1 MKTFLAAALFVFAA
15 SPARAQSL
23 LAWPMGSPVPRIM
36 MPWHPIPPLPI
47 PGPRPLPRPVPP
59 ALPAPEASPVT
70 LTGYRVEGTVE
81 GQVANLAFH
90 ITFHNPTPRRLE
102 GVLMIPIPADAVL
115 SDFRMTVGGKETKGE
130 LLDAERASQVYQS
143 IVNRQR
149 DPGLLELVGERLLRA
164 RVFPIEPNGDITVRL
179 VMTQLLRKSGDLV
192 GLSVPVR
199 SARFLAGAGGP
210 ASVKLSVRADRP
222 LRSLY
227 SPTPGVAITRD
238 GERRAEVVYE
248 PKAGEAQDL
257 GLFYSLREDPL
268 AAGLL
273 AYREDG
279 EDGYFLLNLSPRLT
293 VDEKAVTPKD
303 VVFILDRSGS
313 MEGEKMDQAR
323 KALAY
328 CIGRLSPGDRFG
340 IVDFATDADSFEPRL
355 VAATPENKA
364 LAKRYVLK
372 LEAAGGTNIS
382 AALEEGL
389 KLLPSDKGRVAMA
402 FFLTDGLPTV
412 GTTDLE
418 ALLRAARER
427 NAGLRARVFSF
438 GVGSDVN
445 TLFLDKLAEAN
456 RGSRDYVMAGENIE
470 TKVSALYQK
479 VAKPALTDVRVEWRG
494 VEAEQ
499 VYPKPVADLFFG
511 SELSLA
517 GRFRGGGKGT
527 LIVTGDAAG
536 RRQRFEFPVE
546 FPARDAK
553 HSFLPRLWAGLKV
566 SHELDAIRLSG
577 KADPEVVKDI
587 ARLAKKHGI
596 VTPYTSYLVT
606 EEGESLPASQAAALR
621 GVMRLSGDAA
631 RSGFSGGAGTSLA
644 AQKASRMFDSSVRG
658 AAALSAFGEAEARD
672 ELKKEGRRAA
682 ALRTV
687 GGKTF
692 YLRGEVW
699 IDGDL
704 ELREDAKAL
713 ETVRLTCLSPEYFEL
728 VSRRPDLARFLAVG
742 SKLKL
747 LDKDTV
753 YEVE

>member
-1 MKTFLAAALFVFAA
+1 MKTAIAAVLFLFAA
-15 SPARAQSL
+15 GPARAQSIV
-23 LAWPMGSPVPRIM
+23 AWTIGSPVPRIM
-36 MPWHPIPPLPI
+36 LPWHPVPPLPL
-47 PGPRPLPRPVPP
+47 PGPRPLPRPAPP

-81 GQVANLAFH
+81 GQAANLTFH

-115 SDFRMTVGGKETKGE
+115 SNFSMTVGGKETKGE
-130 LLDAERASQVYQS
+130 LLDAERAAQVYQS
-143 IVNRQR
+143 IVERQR

-192 GLSVPVR
+192 SLSVPVR
-199 SARFLAGAGGP
+199 SARFLAGTGGP
-210 ASVKLSVRADRP
+210 ASVRLSLRADRP

-227 SPTPGVAITRD
+227 SPTPGVSITRD

-248 PKAGEAQDL
+248 PKADEARDL

-279 EDGYFLLNLSPRLT
+279 EDGAFLLSLSPRLT

-313 MEGEKMDQAR
+313 MQGEKMDQAR

-328 CIGRLSPGDRFG
+328 CISRLSPRDRFG
-340 IVDFATDADSFEPRL
+340 IVDFATDAESFETSL
-355 VAATPENKA
+355 LAATPENKA
-364 LAKRYVLK
+364 RAERYVGR
-372 LEAAGGTNIS
+372 LEAAGGTNIQ
-382 AALEEGL
+382 AALEEGSR
-389 KLLPSDKGRVAMA
+389 LLASERGRVPMV

-418 ALLRAARER
+418 ALLRSARGR
-427 NAGLRARVFSF
+427 YASLKARVFSF

-456 RGSRDYVMAGENIE
+456 RGARDYVMAGEDIE

-494 VEAEQ
+494 VEVEQ
-499 VYPKPVADLFFG
+499 VYPKPAADLFFG
-511 SELSLA
+511 SELALA
-517 GRFRGGGKGT
+517 GRFRSGGKGT
-527 LIVTGDAAG
+527 LVVTGEAAG

-546 FPARDAK
+546 FPAREVK
-553 HSFLPRLWAGLKV
+553 HAFLPRLWAGLKV

-577 KADPEVVKDI
+577 KADPEVVKEI

-606 EEGESLPASQAAALR
+606 EEGTSLPASAAAALR
-621 GVMRLSGDAA
+621 GVARLRGEAV
-631 RSGFSGGAGTSLA
+631 RSGFGGAAASMS
-644 AQKASRMFDSSVRG
+644 AQKASRMFDSSAVRG
-658 AAALSAFGEAEARD
+658 AAELSAFAEAEARD

-682 ALRTV
+682 SLRAV

-692 YLRGEVW
+692 YLREDVW
-699 IDGDL
+699 VDGDL
-704 ELREDAKAL
+704 ELREDAESL
-713 ETVRLTCLSPEYFEL
+713 ETVRLACFSPEYFDL
-728 VSRRPDLARFLAVG
+728 LARRPELARFLAVG

-753 YEVE
+753 YEIE